1 MHIGNLII
9 LLISVIREQKDIFM
23 HTFYYKMKHGAIS
36 TKWSKSVCVN
46 TYICIYSSIYTYI
59 LLVHGYFLPD
69 AVRVLAAVRVWQL
82 SCAVWVFIILL

>member
-9 LLISVIREQKDIFM
+9 LLVSVIREQKDIFV
-23 HTFYYKMKHGAIS
+23 HTFYYKMKRCYRH
-36 TKWSKSVCVN
+36 KVEQESVCKHIHM
-46 TYICIYSSIYTYI
+46 YILKYTHTHI

-69 AVRVLAAVRVWQL
+69 AVRVLAAARVWQL